1 MASTSED
8 RVVSLDDE
16 QFAEIAD
23 LLRSEAERF
32 PVQIQGETVGVLAPV
47 SDLRALEALEDLLD
61 LLDSLDALEDSR
73 KNGGVDF
80 ESLKADL
87 GL

>member
-1 MASTSED
+1 MTFASED
-8 RVVSLDDE
+8 RVVNLDDE
-16 QFAEIAD
+16 KLAEIAH
-23 LLRSEAERF
+23 LLRFEGQRF
-32 PVQIQGETVGVLAPV
+32 PVQIQGETVGVLAPL

-61 LLDSLDALEDSR
+61 LLDSLDALEDYR

>member
-1 MASTSED
+1 MAFAGEE
-8 RVVSLDDE
+8 RVVSLDGE
-16 QFAEIAD
+16 QLAEIAD
-23 LLRSEAERF
+23 LLRFEGERF
-32 PVQIQGETVGVLAPV
+32 PVQVQGETVGVLAPL

-61 LLDSLDALEDSR
+61 LLDSLDALEDYR

-80 ESLKADL
+80 ESIKADL

>member
-1 MASTSED
+1 MASAGED

-16 QFAEIAD
+16 KLTEIAD
-23 LLRSEAERF
+23 LLRFEGQRF
-32 PVQIQGETVGVLAPV
+32 PVQIQGETVGVLAPL

-61 LLDSLDALEDSR
+61 LLDSLDALEDYR

-80 ESLKADL
+80 ESIKADL